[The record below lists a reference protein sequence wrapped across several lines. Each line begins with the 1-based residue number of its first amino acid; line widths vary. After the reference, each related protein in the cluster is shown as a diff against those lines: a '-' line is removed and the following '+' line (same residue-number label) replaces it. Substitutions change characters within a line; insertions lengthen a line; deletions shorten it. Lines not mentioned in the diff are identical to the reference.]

1 MATASN
7 PLAAGVNLGVPVIS
21 APSVP
26 TAPSVQTPS
35 QSQNGSIVSQGTA
48 LSPVTQATN
57 PGVTVGNLG
66 TVNPTIPATG
76 NTGSTLSNI
85 LGSAIFGPQTTPGS
99 TSQAVA
105 SAANSAL
112 TTAVF
117 GANSGITWGRIGA
130 FVLGLMLIGAGLIML
145 KPGQSIVVNAGRA
158 ARAIAA

>member
-7 PLAAGVNLGVPVIS
+7 PLAAGVNLGVPVVS

-35 QSQNGSIVSQGTA
+35 QSQNGSIVSQSTA

-57 PGVTVGNLG
+57 PGVTASSSG
-66 TVNPTIPATG
+66 TVSPTIPATG
-76 NTGSTLSNI
+76 NTGSTTSGTISQTITGAINNALMT
-85 LGSAIFGPQTTPGS
+85 AIFGT
-99 TSQAVA
+99 
-105 SAANSAL
+105 
-112 TTAVF
+112 
-117 GANSGITWGRIGA
+117 NSGITWARIGA
-130 FVLGLMLIGAGLIML
+130 FVLGLMLIGAGLMML